1 MKNNLI
7 LTNLA
12 EQSTEDVERK
22 LLTLI
27 FERLGIEHKI
37 EIGNAVFVCCL
48 ISVIDKVLQAVNK

>member
-27 FERLGIEHKI
+27 FEKLGIEHKI
-37 EIGNAVFVCCL
+37 EIGNVHRFGKRYNDR
-48 ISVIDKVLQAVNK
+48 S